1 MFDYL
6 GVLLSVILGLAL
18 THVLLGFVKLI
29 QLRRSVRPYWV
40 QIVWSVSVLLYVL
53 AVWWGMYWWRH
64 LGEWRFEEFVGLTG
78 YAIVLFMMA
87 GMLFPMKFID
97 GLDFEAYFFDQRK
110 WFFGLFTLALLIDV
124 PETVAKQTAGL
135 RGVPVQYVVFLPFVL
150 TLSVIGWLTSNRRVH
165 GAIAV
170 AYLAAFMAY
179 LTLSSLDRIV
189 VR

>member
-29 QLRRSVRPYWV
+29 QMRRSVRPYWV

-78 YAIVLFMMA
+78 YAIVMFMMA
-87 GMLFPMKFID
+87 GMLFPMKFTD
-97 GLDFEAYFFDQRK
+97 GMDFEAYFFEQRK
-110 WFFGLFTLALLIDV
+110 WFFGLFTLALLIDI
-124 PETVAKQTAGL
+124 PETVAKQSAGL
-135 RGVPVQYVVFLPFVL
+135 RGVPVQYVGFMPFCL
-150 TLSVIGWLTSNRRVH
+150 VIGVTGWLTANRRVQ
-165 GAIAV
+165 GVMCV
-170 AYLAAFMAY
+170 AYLAALAAY